1 MKLRF
6 FNILLFLIGFSG
18 YAQESLHD
26 LLNIYNTRSIPYIS
40 VEELRMAQTHRKVTI
55 LDTRERSE
63 YEISKIEGAA
73 YIGYSEFSSE
83 ELMKDIP
90 VTDELIVVYC
100 SLGIRSE
107 EIGEKLK
114 KVGYTNVRN
123 LYGGIFEWKNKD
135 YPVLDSE
142 GIETEKIHP
151 YSRAWGK
158 WLLKGEKVYE

>member
-6 FNILLFLIGFSG
+6 LNILLFLLGFQG

-40 VEELRMAQTHRKVTI
+40 VEELRMTQIHEKVII
-55 LDTRERSE
+55 LDAREHSE
-63 YEISKIEGAA
+63 YEISKIEGAH
-73 YIGYSEFSSE
+73 YVGFSDFSSE
-83 ELMKDIP
+83 ELMKVIP
-90 VTDELIVVYC
+90 PTDSLIVVYC

-114 KVGYTNVRN
+114 KSGYSNVRN

-142 GIETEKIHP
+142 GIETEKVHP
-151 YSRAWGK
+151 YSKAWGK